1 MPSGDTP
8 SHFSAPTLS
17 ELYVEIRKGQEFF
30 LYIFVVGLAAGAVF
44 GTHFE

>member
-8 SHFSAPTLS
+8 NHSSAPTLS

-44 GTHFE
+44 GTHSE